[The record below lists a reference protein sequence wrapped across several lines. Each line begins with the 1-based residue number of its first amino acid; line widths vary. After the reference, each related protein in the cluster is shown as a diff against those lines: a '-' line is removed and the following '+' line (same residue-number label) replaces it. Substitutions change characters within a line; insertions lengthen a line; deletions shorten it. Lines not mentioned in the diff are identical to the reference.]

1 MANMNIR
8 TPVFY
13 PDRIRHQRGRGATI
27 ASIITGS
34 DLIDFQTGSI
44 STLHNGKPLDLCTFD
59 TGASTASKADHVL
72 FNYNMGTSQWRT
84 TFITILNHNL
94 DSCNGKFRIFV
105 GASSDGSPDGGGTLT
120 ESRVTDVNGA
130 NAEADGFDGFSEVE
144 VLNCGEI
151 AVGDGGVTGNR
162 KAIHVHPASDG
173 TTIIKLTSTSTDFT
187 GFRYI
192 GIQFEGDNSGS
203 NTSSSG
209 NFNET
214 DLTLGGIEIGEVYT
228 MPVSPDLN
236 VKRSII
242 YDKTSIQESL
252 GGQRYATRTSTG
264 RTATTTSKSPFT
276 TSSYSQYVFGGRI
289 AYDLSFSYLQSSD
302 IMPTEYGII
311 DYTNDS
317 FVQDV
322 WNMTDGNLHPFVFSI
337 DSASTGSDAE
347 SEFIYARFA
356 QDSLEM
362 DQVAPDVFNMLLKI
376 EEEF

>member
-8 TPVFY
+8 TPVFF
-13 PDRIRHQRGRGATI
+13 PDRIRHQRSRGGGI
-27 ASIITGS
+27 ASIVSGS
-34 DLIDFQTGSI
+34 GFIGFQDGSI
-44 STLHNGKPLDLCTFD
+44 DTLHNGKPLDLCSFD
-59 TGASTASKADHVL
+59 TSGDTDGHVL
-72 FNYNMGTSQWRT
+72 FNYNMGTSSWST

-94 DSCNGKFRIFV
+94 VSSQAKIRIFF
-105 GASSDGSPDGGGTLT
+105 GDSASDIQDQGNADEDLGSVTATEILNAGTVAIGGNK
-120 ESRVTDVNGA
+120 SV
-130 NAEADGFDGFSEVE
+130 
-144 VLNCGEI
+144 
-151 AVGDGGVTGNR
+151 
-162 KAIHVHPASDG
+162 HVQPTSDG
-173 TTIIKLTSTSTDFT
+173 TTIIKIVNNDGSDFT
-187 GFRYI
+187 DQRYI
-192 GIQFEGDNSGS
+192 AVQIEGNANASS
-203 NTSSSG
+203 NTG
-209 NFNET
+209 NFNFNGST
-214 DLTLGGIEIGEVYT
+214 DVTLGGIEIGEIYT

-252 GGQRYATRTSTG
+252 GGQRYATKTSTG

-276 TSSYSQYVFGGRI
+276 TSSYNQYVFGGRI

-322 WNMTDGNLHPFVFSI
+322 WNITDGNLHPFVFSI
-337 DSASTGSDAE
+337 DSASTGSNAE

-362 DQVAPDVFNMLLKI
+362 DQVAPDVFNMKLKI